1 MARDLYATLGVP
13 RNADED
19 AIRKAFRKLAGKYH
33 PDKAPGAENEQRFKE
48 INQAHEVLSDKG
60 KRALYDEFGDESTRP
75 GFDAERARMMKN
87 FARQQRGGR
96 GGGAGVNF
104 QDIFGGGAST
114 QGDLGDLFGDLFGGR
129 GPTGRPQK
137 PRRSPDASAEVVIDF
152 AASLQGTQVQ
162 LSRADGETVTVR
174 IPAGVADGER
184 LRITG
189 QGGRI
194 PGLEPGDLMLAVRVS
209 PHRFFKRDGD
219 DLRLELP
226 LTVAEAYEGAKVRVP
241 TPHGEVALK
250 IPPRAQSG
258 QVSRL
263 RGKGVHRKGREP
275 GDLYVTFLVRVPED
289 EHPDV
294 AKAME
299 LLREHQGDPRTDLRF

>member
-19 AIRKAFRKLAGKYH
+19 TIRKAFRKLAGKYH

-48 INQAHEVLSDKG
+48 INQAHEVLSDKS

-96 GGGAGVNF
+96 GGGSVNF
-104 QDIFGGGAST
+104 QDLFGGGASA

-129 GPTGRPQK
+129 GPGGRPQK

-152 AASLQGTQVQ
+152 ASALQGTQVQ

-174 IPAGVADGER
+174 IPAGVGDGER

-209 PHRFFKRDGD
+209 PHRYFKRDGD

-250 IPPRAQSG
+250 VPPRAQSG

-289 EHPDV
+289 AHPDLE
-294 AKAME
+294 KAMD